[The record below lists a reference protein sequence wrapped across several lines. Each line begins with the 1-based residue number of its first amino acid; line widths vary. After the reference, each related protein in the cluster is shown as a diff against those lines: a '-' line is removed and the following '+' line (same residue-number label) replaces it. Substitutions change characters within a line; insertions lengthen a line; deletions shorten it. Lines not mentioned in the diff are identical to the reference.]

1 MSNFSE
7 RVSRILAENELTI
20 IQFCRKIGLSSQT
33 TISKIISENRKP
45 SSKTFGRILKGFPEV
60 NYQWLINGEGEMTK
74 AETSRVK
81 GLPMSMSNDD
91 DLTVT
96 SKQVIKQLDI
106 NNLHYTAILE
116 KKLRDDRDY
125 YDNDSNHVKNI
136 ASILEGFK
144 SLEKKIESYAI
155 AAAEKVVTNLL
166 TQANGLEKKFDT
178 LEEKMDVNATRR
190 AAGVSRVIGEK
201 MDIGNE
207 YWIKRAE
214 EKDAYWHKENI
225 AQKDLFL
232 TALDKVLIIEQDL
245 ENIKSFMAVGF
256 ENEEIKKADKKIAK
270 KLAKKL
276 STKKLEKN

>member
-20 IQFCRKIGLSSQT
+20 IEFCRKIGLSSQT

-81 GLPMSMSNDD
+81 GLPMSMSGND

-96 SKQVIKQLDI
+96 AKQIINQLDI
-106 NNLHYTAILE
+106 NNKHYTAILD
-116 KKLRDDRDY
+116 KKMRDDRDY

-144 SLEKKIESYAI
+144 SLE
-155 AAAEKVVTNLL
+155 EKVAKYAV
-166 TQANGLEKKFDT
+166 QASTEVVNNIIRVSNNTETKFNT
-178 LEEKMDVNATRR
+178 LAQEMDVNAVRR
-190 AAGVSRVIGEK
+190 STEVTCMIVEK
-201 MDIGNE
+201 MDESNQ

-214 EKDAYWHKENI
+214 KKDAYWLKENNQ
-225 AQKDLFL
+225 QKDLFL
-232 TALDKVLIIEQDL
+232 KTLDKVLHIEQDL
-245 ENIKSFMAVGF
+245 ENIKSFMAIGF
-256 ENEEIKKADKKIAK
+256 EKQAIKKADKKT
-270 KLAKKL
+270 AKKL
-276 STKKLEKN
+276 SNKKLEKKKT